1 MILKEIQW
9 EVTNKCNLQCKHCL
23 TLSGKPRPNELT
35 TKEEMMALLE
45 FHSIGAT
52 NIYFTGG
59 EPFSRSDFLAL
70 LQKTASLGLH
80 IDVITNATMLDR
92 KILKVI
98 KDLDVKLGI
107 SLDGPD
113 ALTNDAIRG
122 QGTFEKIIKTLQW
135 CQNIGVPVQLY
146 VVVVSSNIDQ
156 LEVLGGLAKKYG
168 CTGIH
173 FNEVTLAG
181 RALKFIHDLGLS
193 NKERG
198 RLPNII
204 ASVATKMFDEKLSQT
219 DNKCWVDGSTLYM
232 AADGNLYLCSEIS
245 QRRPDFMIGNIRSFS
260 FQRSLMDSVQSS
272 TDQKC
277 CYGVRAS
284 EHVTFIANALPVCIF
299 ASDGSVR
306 IETLEQLYQG
316 LDKLYSDIGR
326 YCNKCQDSDCVGYVW
341 LLPQEAKDLYE
352 QGIEILEVNKN
363 VNFLHSLVGKNGE
376 VDIEQFKPPC
386 LWHKKK
392 KCAIY
397 NKRPLM
403 CRMYPL
409 AFATEGS
416 TNYLVLHLDCPYS
429 RQKINDTFFQGRAIN
444 LFKRLSAKLFSEI
457 VGTINLLI
465 RSLNSQKV
473 KTIIYGLL
481 P

>member
-1 MILKEIQW
+1 MRLILFRRWLMILKEIQW

-35 TKEEMMALLE
+35 TKEAMMALLE

-232 AADGNLYLCSEIS
+232 AA
-245 QRRPDFMIGNIRSFS
+245 
-260 FQRSLMDSVQSS
+260 
-272 TDQKC
+272 
-277 CYGVRAS
+277 A
-284 EHVTFIANALPVCIF
+284 
-299 ASDGSVR
+299 
-306 IETLEQLYQG
+306 
-316 LDKLYSDIGR
+316 
-326 YCNKCQDSDCVGYVW
+326 
-341 LLPQEAKDLYE
+341 
-352 QGIEILEVNKN
+352 
-363 VNFLHSLVGKNGE
+363 
-376 VDIEQFKPPC
+376 
-386 LWHKKK
+386 
-392 KCAIY
+392 
-397 NKRPLM
+397 
-403 CRMYPL
+403 
-409 AFATEGS
+409 
-416 TNYLVLHLDCPYS
+416 
-429 RQKINDTFFQGRAIN
+429 
-444 LFKRLSAKLFSEI
+444 
-457 VGTINLLI
+457 
-465 RSLNSQKV
+465 
-473 KTIIYGLL
+473 
-481 P
+481 